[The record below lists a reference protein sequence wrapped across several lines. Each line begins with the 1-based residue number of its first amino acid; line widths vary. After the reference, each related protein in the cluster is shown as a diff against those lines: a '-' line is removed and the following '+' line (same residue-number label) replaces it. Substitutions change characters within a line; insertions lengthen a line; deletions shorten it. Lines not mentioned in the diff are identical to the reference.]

1 MQVFF
6 FFSLFRPF
14 SHMLA
19 KSPLE
24 FFWKSD

>member
-1 MQVFF
+1 MQVF

>member
-1 MQVFF
+1 
-6 FFSLFRPF
+6 
-14 SHMLA
+14 MLA